1 VVFRTI
7 LIANRGEI
15 AVRIIRT
22 CRDLGIRAAV
32 AYSAADRDSLAVRL
46 ADDAVC
52 VGPDA
57 ASRSY
62 CNIPA
67 ILYACAKVGAEAVHP
82 GYGFLAEDATF
93 AAACEQVG
101 VDFIGPS
108 VRHVAMMG
116 DKLAARAAMHD
127 AGLPVLPGSP
137 GAVADAA
144 DATRMAEEIGY
155 PVLLKAAAGGGG
167 RGITR
172 VDGRQDMAEAFR
184 STVRAAQATFQDA
197 RVYVEKLVEGARHVE
212 VQILGDQHGQVVH
225 LGERDCSVQRR
236 RQKIVEES
244 PSPALSDA
252 VRDRLCELAVAG
264 ARAVAYHS
272 AGTVEFLVDGHGD
285 AYFIEMNPRLQVEH
299 PVTELRSGIDLVAA
313 MIRVAAGE
321 PLGFTQQ
328 DVRLAGH
335 AIEVR
340 INAEDAARDFAG
352 SCGRI
357 SGLHLPSGPNV
368 RVDTHA
374 FDGWFVS
381 PFYDSLLAKVIV
393 AGPDRET
400 ALVRLERALSELR
413 VSGVATNQ
421 ELHRMILRSESFK
434 AGRYGLDFLASLVPA
449 ASP

>member
-1 VVFRTI
+1 VFRTI

-32 AYSAADRDSLAVRL
+32 AYSIADRDSLAVRL
-46 ADDAVC
+46 ADEAVC
-52 VGPDA
+52 VGPDI

-67 ILYACAKVGAEAVHP
+67 VLYAAAKIRADAVHP
-82 GYGFLAEDATF
+82 GYGFLAEDPIF
-93 AAACEQVG
+93 ASACEQVG
-101 VDFIGPS
+101 LAFVGPS
-108 VRHVAMMG
+108 ARHVAMMG
-116 DKLAARAAMHD
+116 DKLAARGAMLD

-137 GAVADAA
+137 GAVHDSRAA
-144 DATRMAEEIGY
+144 AAVAAEIGY

-172 VDGRQDMAEAFR
+172 VERPADMAEAFT
-184 STVRAAQATFQDA
+184 STVRTAQATFQDA
-197 RVYVEKLVEGARHVE
+197 RVYVEKFVAGARHVE
-212 VQILGDQHGQVVH
+212 VQVLGDRHGQVVH

-236 RQKIVEES
+236 QQKIIEES
-244 PSPALSDA
+244 PSPALSDEA
-252 VRDRLCELAVAG
+252 RDRLCELAAAG
-264 ARAVAYHS
+264 ARTVGYHS
-272 AGTVEFLVDGHGD
+272 AGTVEFLVGADGS

-299 PVTELRSGIDLVAA
+299 PVTELRSGIDLVEM

-321 PLGFTQQ
+321 RLGFTQR
-328 DVRLAGH
+328 DIRLAGH

-340 INAEDAARDFAG
+340 INAEDVTRDFAG

-357 SGLHLPSGPNV
+357 TDLHLPSGPSV

-381 PFYDSLLAKVIV
+381 PFYDSLLAKIIV
-393 AGPDRET
+393 VGPDRPT
-400 ALVRLERALSELR
+400 ALTRMERALSELR

-421 ELHRMILRSESFK
+421 ELHRTILRSEEFRT
-434 AGRYGLDFLASLVPA
+434 GRYRLDLLPSLLEASA
-449 ASP
+449 A